1 MTPRRRFAYDT
12 KLRVPSPRRP
22 TAPLPA
28 WLLAAALA
36 TACAEPGANDD
47 DATDGAAVPEVA
59 LPRVEACDAVRSWP
73 DDRSARE
80 QRLLAAI
87 AAARDDGG
95 RCPDGRRVAPQAIPA
110 TEGALVCAARNL
122 AVTLATSDDFG
133 HVGGDEGT
141 LVDRLADAQWTSTLA
156 TELVAAG
163 DVGPEVVVDDIWRGS
178 APHCAALHA
187 AAWTRV
193 GVAVVER
200 EVPDPADDPEAP
212 MSWGAYWVV
221 VLSAEPTQAPT
232 QAPN

>member
-1 MTPRRRFAYDT
+1 MTLRRRIAYDT
-12 KLRVPSPRRP
+12 TLRVPSPRRP
-22 TAPLPA
+22 TAPPPA

-36 TACAEPGANDD
+36 TACAEPGADTHED
-47 DATDGAAVPEVA
+47 TDATLAEIA
-59 LPRVEACDAVRSWP
+59 LPRVDACDAVRSWP
-73 DDRSARE
+73 EDRSVRE

-87 AAARDDGG
+87 ADARDDGG
-95 RCPDGRRVAPQAIPA
+95 RCPDGRRFAPQAIPA

-122 AVTLATSDDFG
+122 AVTLATVDDFG
-133 HVGGDEGT
+133 HVDGDEAT
-141 LVDRLADAQWTSTLA
+141 FVDRLADAQWTSTLA

-163 DVGPEVVVDDIWRGS
+163 DVEPEVVVDDIWRGS

-232 QAPN
+232 QAPD